1 MESSV
6 FLILPNPMLSGL
18 IWFILAIL
26 VMYFARQPAHLAFRS
41 LCKVIHNAMRLSARS
56 IMRTEER
63 LAHRNREVV
72 LAQGRENI
80 ERVIEREFERVDAT
94 VRKDLAEYPAL
105 HRQLSEEITLI
116 DEDYKQSVE
125 VPPSPPGWIKAVDA
139 VASIPAR
146 DDPMVGG
153 ILDDIHHSLVKANNT
168 AIEEYRKSSHK
179 RHMFLKDMMP
189 HWRKVLSSLNLV
201 DKNVN
206 SLLDRTKVIDRH
218 MDNYENILKQT
229 DRAVREL
236 SSSSMTQ
243 FFIATFVLLIAIGG
257 AMINFNLIARPMS
270 EMVGGTNRIMGFQ
283 TSNIAALVIIL
294 VEMAMGLFLME
305 SMRITRLFPVIGAL
319 NDKLRVKMIWISLT
333 ILTILAAVEA
343 GLAFMREIMM
353 QDAAAT
359 RAALRGGETTE
370 IIQGSFLWITT
381 AAQMG
386 MGFILPFALTF
397 VAIPLESF
405 VHSFRTVLGV
415 LVIGSLRALAWLMRF
430 VGDVAKFTSLTF
442 IHTYDLIIFLPLWIE
457 KAIQGKQAEKK
468 DLKPGSSGAHSAW

>member
-1 MESSV
+1 MESNI
-6 FLILPNPMLSGL
+6 FLLVPNPMLSGL

-56 IMRTEER
+56 VMRAEER
-63 LAHRNREVV
+63 LAHRNREVL

-94 VRKDLAEYPAL
+94 VRKDMSEYPAL

-116 DEDYKQSVE
+116 DEDYKQSAE

-139 VASIPAR
+139 VASIPAK
-146 DDPMVGG
+146 DDPMVGS
-153 ILDDIHHSLVKANNT
+153 ILGDIHHSLVKANNN

-179 RHMFLKDMMP
+179 RHMYLKDMMP
-189 HWRKVLSSLNLV
+189 HWRKVLTALGLV

-206 SLLDRTKVIDRH
+206 SLLDRSKVIDRH
-218 MDNYENILKQT
+218 MDNYENILKKT
-229 DRAVREL
+229 DRAEREL

-243 FFIATFVLLIAIGG
+243 FFIAAFVLMIAVGG
-257 AMINFNLIARPMS
+257 AIINFNLIARPMS
-270 EMVGGTNRIMGFQ
+270 EMVGGTARLMGFQ

-294 VEMAMGLFLME
+294 VEVAMGLFLME
-305 SMRITRLFPVIGAL
+305 SMRITRLFPVIGSL

-333 ILTILAAVEA
+333 ILTILASVEA

-359 RAALRGGETTE
+359 RAALRGGEITE
-370 IIQGSFLWITT
+370 ISQGSFLWITT

-405 VHSFRTVLGV
+405 VHSFRTVIGV
-415 LVIGSLRALAWLMRF
+415 VTVGVMRAIAWFLRLIGDIS
-430 VGDVAKFTSLTF
+430 KFTSNTF
-442 IHTYDLIIFLPLWIE
+442 VHTYDLIIFLPLWIE
-457 KAIQGKQAEKK
+457 KVVQGKHAEKK
-468 DLKPGSSGAHSAW
+468 SVKPGGTVTRSA

>member
-1 MESSV
+1 MESNI
-6 FLILPNPMLSGL
+6 FLLVPNPMLSGL
-18 IWFILAIL
+18 IWFVLIIL

-56 IMRTEER
+56 VMKAEQR
-63 LAHRNREVV
+63 LTHRNREVI

-80 ERVIEREFERVDAT
+80 ERIIEREFERVDAT
-94 VRKDLAEYPAL
+94 VRKDLSEYPAL

-116 DEDYKQSVE
+116 DEDYKQSAE

-139 VASIPAR
+139 VASIPAK
-146 DDPMVGG
+146 DDPMVGS
-153 ILDDIHHSLVKANNT
+153 ILDDIHHSLVKANNN

-179 RHMFLKDMMP
+179 RHMYLKDMMP
-189 HWRKVLSSLNLV
+189 HWRKVLSALNMV

-206 SLLDRTKVIDRH
+206 SIIDRSKVIDRH
-218 MDNYENILKQT
+218 MDNYENILNKT
-229 DRAVREL
+229 ERAEREL

-243 FFIATFVLLIAIGG
+243 FFIAAFVLMIAVGG
-257 AMINFNLIARPMS
+257 AVINFNLIARPMS
-270 EMVGGTNRIMGFQ
+270 EMVGGTARIMGFP

-333 ILTILAAVEA
+333 ILTILAMVEA

-359 RAALRGGETTE
+359 RAALRGGGTTE
-370 IIQGSFLWITT
+370 ITQGSFLWITT

-386 MGFILPFALTF
+386 MGFILPYALTF

-405 VHSFRTVLGV
+405 IHAFRTVIGV
-415 LVIGSLRALAWLMRF
+415 LAVGLLRALAWFLRF
-430 VGDVAKFTSLTF
+430 VGDISRFTSNTF
-442 IHTYDLIIFLPLWIE
+442 VHTYDLIIFLPLWIE
-457 KAIQGKQAEKK
+457 KVIQGKQAEKK
-468 DLKPGSSGAHSAW
+468 PVKPGGSEPRSAW